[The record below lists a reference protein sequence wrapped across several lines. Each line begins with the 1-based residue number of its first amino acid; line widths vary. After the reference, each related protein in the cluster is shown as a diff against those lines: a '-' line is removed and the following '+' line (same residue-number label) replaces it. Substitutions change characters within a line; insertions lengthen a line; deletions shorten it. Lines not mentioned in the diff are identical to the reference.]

1 MDTATVAISGS
12 KTDAGEYKELLV
24 PNVTR
29 IVDAKGR
36 DVTSYYDISYEDGT
50 LTISPRSVTL
60 TSASD
65 SKVYDGTP
73 LTKPE
78 VTVTG
83 DGFVDGEGATYNVTG
98 TITTPARQ
106 TTRSPTR

>member
-65 SKVYDGTP
+65 NKVYDGTP

-83 DGFVDGEGATYNVTG
+83 DDFVDGEGATYNVTG
-98 TITTPARQ
+98 TITTSARQ